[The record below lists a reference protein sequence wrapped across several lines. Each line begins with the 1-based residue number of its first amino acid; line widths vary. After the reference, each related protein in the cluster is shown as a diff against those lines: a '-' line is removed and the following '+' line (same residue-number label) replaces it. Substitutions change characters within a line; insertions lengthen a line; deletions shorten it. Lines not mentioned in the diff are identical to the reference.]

1 MLGTK
6 ASGIYTD
13 LNLNLFIFVH
23 RVIESHNMNDIL
35 LLADK
40 VRNTLILGESHFRE
54 FKSALEGKPGQ
65 KKPRLVKAICADI
78 AEALVSFA
86 NADGGAILIGVEDDG
101 TITGIPHA
109 EDDIDAMLNAPT
121 THVYQQ
127 QQLPLTNANKLKLD
141 DKTILYFSANKGTTM
156 IYQLPDGRC
165 VRRKDKSTMP
175 ASVDQIQFERQEI
188 RSREYDSQFVD
199 GALVT
204 DLDTKMLQGIADQY
218 IKGLSIERY
227 LQQIGL
233 AEYAQNGLRLK
244 RASLLLFATDINK
257 WHSRSQIRF
266 LKISGNTL
274 NAAPNYN
281 VISDET
287 VTGNIFELVFK
298 AWEHLRSYLAYK
310 TEFGANSQFE
320 QKYIYPEDAVREAIL
335 NAIAHRDYSIMNGID
350 IFIFND
356 RMEIKSPG
364 ALISTITI
372 MNLYELEGS
381 HESRNSLIARVLR
394 ENKLMR
400 ELGEGMKR
408 IFSLMQEQEL
418 EKPELYSNGQ
428 WFRVTL
434 SNKTIF
440 SPKEIEWLQHFEKH
454 KLTRN
459 QKQIILLGLGDKE
472 ITSNDIFRALN
483 ISTTETEKFTQ
494 EVTVLRNLG
503 ILVEIRT
510 SSSVTNFVKKQKQKG
525 LSISRKDVPR
535 YRVQVS

>member
-1 MLGTK
+1 M
-6 ASGIYTD
+6 D
-13 LNLNLFIFVH
+13 
-23 RVIESHNMNDIL
+23 DIL

-40 VRNTLILGESHFRE
+40 VKNTLILGESHFRE
-54 FKSALEGKPGQ
+54 FKSALDGRPEN
-65 KKPRLVKAICADI
+65 KKPRLTKSICADI
-78 AEALVSFA
+78 GEALVSFA

-101 TITGIPHA
+101 TITGISHS
-109 EDDIDAMLNAPT
+109 EDDIQAMLNAIH
-121 THVYQQ
+121 THIYKD
-127 QQLPLTNANKLKLD
+127 QQLPLNNANKIVLE
-141 DKTILYFSANKGTTM
+141 DKTILYFSVNKGTTM

-188 RSREYDSQFVD
+188 KSREYDSQFVD
-199 GALVT
+199 GAMVT
-204 DLDTKMLQGIADQY
+204 DLDVRLLQGIADQY

-244 RASLLLFATDINK
+244 RAALLLFASDIDR
-257 WHSRSQIRF
+257 WHPRSQVRF
-266 LKISGNTL
+266 LKVKGNTL
-274 NAAPNYN
+274 EVGEKYN
-281 VISDET
+281 VVSDDT
-287 VTGNIFELVFK
+287 VKGNIFELVIK
-298 AWEHLRSYLAYK
+298 SWEHLRSYLAYK

-335 NAIAHRDYSIMNGID
+335 NAIAHRDYSIANAIE
-350 IFIFND
+350 IYIFND

-364 ALISTITI
+364 ALISTLTVK
-372 MNLYELEGS
+372 NLYELEGS
-381 HESRNSLIARVLR
+381 HESRNSLIARVLK

-418 EKPELYSNGQ
+418 ESPELYSNGL

-440 SPKEIEWLQHFEKH
+440 SSKQLEWLQQFDKYN
-454 KLTRN
+454 LTKN

-472 ITSNDIFRALN
+472 ITPNDIFKAMN
-483 ISTTETEKFTQ
+483 INNTETEKFTQ
-494 EVTVLRNLG
+494 EVSVLRKYG
-503 ILVEIRT
+503 ILESFRT
-510 SSSVTNFVKKQKQKG
+510 SVQAKNIAFNNKKNK
-525 LSISRKDVPR
+525 KDIPR
-535 YRVQVS
+535 YKVKTA